1 MWSLAADWTQALA
14 AVGGLGFIGWQIWQS
29 RKASD
34 LQILMDFL
42 QKFKEHESA
51 LVEADHD
58 DVKRQAFTEL
68 LNFLEV
74 CAVTLNNELLQKNS
88 RNIVGLKLRDSLSLI
103 EDNEQWHDVFVSS
116 VSSPETFEELSKYYK
131 KNKEEIRKLPRAS

>member
-1 MWSLAADWTQALA
+1 MESDVSQMWSLAADWTQALA

-88 RNIVGLKLRDSLSLI
+88 RNIDWNRPQNSKSTRSICFL
-103 EDNEQWHDVFVSS
+103 FS
-116 VSSPETFEELSKYYK
+116 V
-131 KNKEEIRKLPRAS
+131 